1 MLFICYPALMTRILD
16 FSLPDYN
23 GWLRLVFDHPTRED
37 ELGNN
42 YWIWEDGLDFE
53 VSDSSVLIAHMT
65 RLCNGFV
72 VATSDYSLQQ
82 IDGGIW
88 TLLSE
93 PVRLGDHLAEESVPL
108 EARLRCITSMFQPYK
123 NFVAPSQVEVME
135 NCFDMW
141 WDLIA
146 GGYWHNVNWKYK
158 SDELMARMGLL
169 EPEDDVSSSDA
180 TDEEIGDSTSIPDV
194 TWEEISD
201 EERTIL
207 DQMLA
212 TLTKILAL
220 EEGRCEQYVL
230 HGLGHLHHPQRAAV
244 VQKFI
249 DEHAD
254 EWPEDTWG
262 WVEDCRDGTVM

>member
-1 MLFICYPALMTRILD
+1 MTRTLD

-23 GWLRLVFDHPTRED
+23 QWLHLVFDHPTGTE
-37 ELGNN
+37 EVNHS
-42 YWIWEDGLDFE
+42 WIWEDDVETE
-53 VSDSSVLIAHMT
+53 VSDSAVLVSHMT
-65 RLCNGFV
+65 QLCNEFV
-72 VATSDYSLQQ
+72 TATNGYSLQQ

-93 PVRLGDHLAEESVPL
+93 PVRLADHLADESVPL
-108 EARLRCITSMFQPYK
+108 EARLRCIASMFEPYK
-123 NFVAPSQVEVME
+123 EFVAPSQVEEME

-141 WDLIA
+141 WDLVA

-158 SDELMARMGLL
+158 SDELMAQMGIL
-169 EPEDDVSSSDA
+169 EPEDPTTSTDA
-180 TDEEIGDSTSIPDV
+180 TDEVGDSISIPDV
-194 TWEEISD
+194 TWDEISD
-201 EERTIL
+201 EESAIL
-207 DQMLA
+207 GQMLA

-220 EEGRCEQYVL
+220 EEDRCEQYAL

-254 EWPEDTWG
+254 EWPEDALAWIK
-262 WVEDCRDGTVM
+262 ECRDGTVM